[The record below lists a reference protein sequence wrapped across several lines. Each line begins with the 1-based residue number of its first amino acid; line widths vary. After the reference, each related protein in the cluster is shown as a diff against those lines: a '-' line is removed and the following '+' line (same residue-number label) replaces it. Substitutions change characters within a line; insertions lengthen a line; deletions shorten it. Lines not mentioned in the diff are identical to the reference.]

1 MAPTPGLTPEAQALI
16 DRVDQGGAAP
26 AFISRNLERIA
37 ADNGIEI
44 TGSMTPNDVVE
55 AFRQKATSTAP
66 AAPAVTPVSVTPAE
80 PGQTT
85 PRPARSIYATP
96 ERREEITT
104 QEATP
109 EIEASN
115 RQTLA
120 TELAKP
126 RADRRPIQ
134 VGYNSAK
141 ADEARTDGPLKLS
154 EPQRAEQRAL
164 ADEGEASG
172 VADQFREVY
181 DKVTIPYK
189 AQDTKK
195 GGTTL
200 FAFSLDKV
208 IRNIDMLGA
217 WLRRNPDAAA
227 SLAQTTGVQ
236 SLESP
241 EFRAQFQNYLQNQA
255 NGYRG
260 DGKPLVKTEDTR
272 AEDIPDPTPGYT
284 PVPVPEGASRLI
296 NSLMGLRNAIDYG
309 EGATAAQSYVQRLA
323 KANGAAVVEVRE
335 VPGRKAGEMVPTN
348 EFNLVNKELRD
359 LGFDTNL
366 FHVAIEQL
374 RLKRIA
380 TPITFREDLNVRAPV
395 QGTIQIG
402 FMPAPAP
409 NTPEFKRW
417 FGNSTAVDERG
428 NPAVWYHGTTAQED
442 FNVFKPNPALGGAI
456 FVSPSAEYANMFTAA
471 RGGRVYPVYAKIE
484 KTAPGIIQ
492 WGQNEAEKLAEVK
505 RKGYDSAR
513 VTDGDGVVN
522 IAVFNPT
529 QIKSATGNTGAF
541 NPENPDIRFMPA
553 GGLTPGQPAAT
564 TPENEVPSRRTA
576 QRQFIVE
583 SNSRGAAEAFRE
595 AISAAAAK
603 HPAGK
608 AVTIKDVADYQQA
621 KLFLDE
627 GRTAG
632 LAITPEGDLVSVFKA
647 PGSTTRI
654 SDILAEA
661 APQAITLDAYASGD
675 GYLPKLY
682 AKHGFRPVARVEF
695 NREFAP
701 EGWPYNYLGEP
712 DVVLMVRDPR
722 GVTGLP
728 EIGDDYY
735 AQEASIPEVSYE
747 EALRLQREAVD
758 LIERTPE
765 SGMTAVREENANYF
779 APPTDEDA
787 RNALYE
793 TKRADYGAARAL
805 PEGYPVELRI
815 DIPAFKQTGNYVVTV
830 HEKGEKSRVGTVI
843 GYDNVAAVDN
853 AVFSNKSEKVSQQI
867 RDGVRN
873 KTPLAVVSGE
883 FNPSREMP
891 ADIENWTPVGFD
903 PVKHSYFYDK
913 TNGRP
918 VVEAE
923 KAISVGNTVFAL
935 NPTYAPRYKFQYM
948 AAEPT
953 GTPGVTE
960 LNTEVSVPSDTRM
973 FNKIVKEIQKDAP
986 TMAKVMAKVKESDE
1000 YKEGMGKTI
1009 NLPPLDEKRLK
1020 KEKRLEESLTT
1031 EEVLRRAR
1039 ARYKAAGGGFTS
1051 TRFSLLNTSGTKR
1064 SLAQNILE
1072 TDPNS
1077 LFDRL
1082 DSAKQMLDS
1091 DPARMASVK
1100 GYGEFMKSVGLS
1112 GDVMSAT
1119 PMIDT
1124 ILNRPAEYA
1133 SFLRG
1138 GYHGDRTKPGTL
1150 EAADVGLDATVRMR
1164 QAINGRP
1171 PELVTALHSLWG
1183 ILSRRLA
1190 PIQQEAMWLRL
1201 ISSPEVMAQLQ
1212 NSVDGNFNQTAEEW
1226 EALVSKTK
1234 RETDYFSDK
1243 LGSGAVSNANDF
1255 YLVLSALNGKWNMM
1269 SDVYAAPNSTEMG
1282 RRFWSLG
1289 LGKLGIRNK
1298 VQRFI
1303 GLTFGIPA
1311 LIMDRWKFVEFYFQQ
1326 FGKSPQ
1332 DYFVYDSGNTPEDPN
1347 GIYAFYGPFEG
1358 GSDPL
1363 SLAFY
1368 EGLENVLNTA
1378 IANSSELRDVLG
1390 RHANL
1395 GGMHWK
1401 AWNAIKNEAV
1411 GHSSLDL
1418 TYDLVLKN
1426 PNPTAQD
1433 VLDLTKTKEYYT
1445 EGLVGTKIKRFTL
1458 PRNR

>member
-1 MAPTPGLTPEAQALI
+1 
-16 DRVDQGGAAP
+16 
-26 AFISRNLERIA
+26 
-37 ADNGIEI
+37 
-44 TGSMTPNDVVE
+44 MTPNDVVQ
-55 AFRQKATSTAP
+55 ALRQKAAPAP
-66 AAPAVTPVSVTPAE
+66 AAAAPVETP
-80 PGQTT
+80 
-85 PRPARSIYATP
+85 RSIYTTP
-96 ERREEITT
+96 ARREEIAT

-109 EIEASN
+109 EIEAAN

-141 ADEARTDGPLKLS
+141 ADEARTDGPLKLN

-164 ADEGEASG
+164 ADEGEANG
-172 VADQFREVY
+172 IGDQFREVY

-217 WLRRNPDAAA
+217 WLRRNPNAAA

-309 EGATAAQSYVQRLA
+309 EGASASQSFVQRLA
-323 KANGAAVVEVRE
+323 KANGAAVVETRQ
-335 VPGRKAGEMVPTN
+335 VPGRKAGETVPAN
-348 EFNLVNKELRD
+348 EFNLVNKELRN

-374 RLKRIA
+374 RLNRIA

-417 FGNSTAVDERG
+417 FGDSKVVDESG
-428 NPAVWYHGTTAQED
+428 NPLPLYHGTTRDIGPIFKAGKEGGSLGNGIYFTPDPEVAENYAINRNDVGYYPGSNISKVYVSLKNPLILETPFGED
-442 FNVFKPNPALGGAI
+442 PMVQAFRILGMSDDKIKAFLDKQYSEKGYVYNQLRNRATKAGYDGIMQFRVFGGEKTVAEVVAFKPEQ
-456 FVSPSAEYANMFTAA
+456 V
-471 RGGRVYPVYAKIE
+471 
-484 KTAPGIIQ
+484 
-492 WGQNEAEKLAEVK
+492 
-505 RKGYDSAR
+505 
-513 VTDGDGVVN
+513 
-522 IAVFNPT
+522 
-529 QIKSATGNTGAF
+529 KSATGNTGAYS
-541 NPENPDIRFMPA
+541 PTSRDIRFMPA

-564 TPENEVPSRRTA
+564 TPANEIPSRRPV
-576 QRQFIVE
+576 QRRFLFE
-583 SNSRGAAEAFRE
+583 PDTGGAAEFRS
-595 AISAAAAK
+595 ALIAAAAN

-608 AVTIKDVADYQQA
+608 AVTIKDLADYEQA

-627 GRTAG
+627 AKTAG
-632 LAITPEGDLVSVFKA
+632 LAITPEGDLISVFKA
-647 PGSTTRI
+647 KGSTTDI
-654 SDILAEA
+654 NDILAEA
-661 APQAITLDAYASGD
+661 APEAITLDAYASGK
-675 GYLPKLY
+675 GYLPNLY

-695 NREFAP
+695 DRNFAP
-701 EGWPYNYLGEP
+701 EGWPYERLGTP
-712 DVVLMVRDPR
+712 DVVLMVNDP
-722 GVTGLP
+722 TGLSGLP
-728 EIGDDYY
+728 RLDNDYVSKKEEI
-735 AQEASIPEVSYE
+735 PLVSYD

-765 SGMTAVREENANYF
+765 PGMTAVREENANYF

-793 TKRADYGAARAL
+793 TKRADYGAARSL

-891 ADIENWTPVGFD
+891 ADIESWTPVGFD

-913 TNGRP
+913 TSGRP

-986 TMAKVMAKVKESDE
+986 TMAKVLSKVKESDE

-1039 ARYKAAGGGFTS
+1039 ARYKAAGGEFTA
-1051 TRFSLLNTSGTKR
+1051 TRFSLLNTSSTKR

-1100 GYGEFMKSVGLS
+1100 GYGEYMKSVGLS

-1255 YLVLSALNGKWNMM
+1255 YLMLSALNGKWNMM

-1358 GSDPL
+1358 ASDPL